1 MFKSSCRLLTV
12 AAVISLICATLCCNK
27 AFGFQFSPCKA
38 AAARPESFVR
48 SSKAGRFSQRQWQFT
63 PAALPESQDSPES
76 TDKKDELKSKLEK
89 KMAAWEATEEE
100 LRAASLGGVIP
111 TPRIDGFDIGLW
123 ILFPLMV
130 GTAGLLLLLPLFID
144 KIDIDSVGPPP
155 TI

>member
-1 MFKSSCRLLTV
+1 MFKSSCRLLTS

-27 AFGFQFSPCKA
+27 ALGFHLCPYKA
-38 AAARPESFVR
+38 AAARPR
-48 SSKAGRFSQRQWQFT
+48 SSKNGPSSQRQWQFT

-76 TDKKDELKSKLEK
+76 TDKKDQVKSKLEK

-100 LRAASLGGVIP
+100 LRAASFGGVIP